1 MKNILLMLLVF
12 SAALPAQ
19 PSKVS
24 AEKNAKTEDVIKKLE
39 VELASL
45 IMSGNAEKYA
55 GYLADDYV
63 LINAAG
69 GVISKDQIVAAIT
82 AGGGASRD
90 SLIPDNLNVRVYGE
104 TAVLNGHLTWKGT
117 ENGQKISRESLFT
130 KVFVRRKGHWY
141 MVNNQGTPLAP
152 RTATR

>member
-1 MKNILLMLLVF
+1 MKNMLLMLLLF

-19 PSKVS
+19 PVK
-24 AEKNAKTEDVIKKLE
+24 AEKNAKTEEGIKKLE
-39 VELASL
+39 AELAGL
-45 IMSGNAEKYA
+45 IMSGDAEKYA

-69 GVISKDQIVAAIT
+69 GVISKDQIVGAIK
-82 AGGGASRD
+82 ASGGASRD

-130 KVFVRRKGHWY
+130 KVFVRKKGHWY
-141 MVNNQGTPLAP
+141 MVNNQGTPLPPKPAP
-152 RTATR
+152 RQ